1 MALLI
6 SARSES
12 FSTGFRM
19 KDKAPIA
26 AARPWYFCGSS
37 HETMMYLIGRAGWL
51 WFNQSTTPK
60 PSNCWPNV
68 SPAKLMST
76 SIKSGRPIQN
86 FFRFRAVLGD
96 DCEVTGI
103 LDHLSQGAQRDRV
116 ILNSEYPFCA
126 YRWHVRLMLALKNQ
140 RRNHGFLSSPKAH
153 QTVTWQY
160 PGQSQTHSPLL
171 DCQLFSCKLRASKS
185 IRP

>member
-1 MALLI
+1 
-6 SARSES
+6 
-12 FSTGFRM
+12 
-19 KDKAPIA
+19 
-26 AARPWYFCGSS
+26 
-37 HETMMYLIGRAGWL
+37 MMYLIGRAGWL
-51 WFNQSTTPK
+51 WFNQSITPK

-126 YRWHVRLMLALKNQ
+126 YRWHVRLIVAPKNQ
-140 RRNHGFLSSPKAH
+140 PRNRGSLSSDA
-153 QTVTWQY
+153 WQ
-160 PGQSQTHSPLL
+160 GCSRARRKRSEERRVGKECRSRWSPYH
-171 DCQLFSCKLRASKS
+171 
-185 IRP
+185 

>member
-1 MALLI
+1 
-6 SARSES
+6 
-12 FSTGFRM
+12 
-19 KDKAPIA
+19 
-26 AARPWYFCGSS
+26 
-37 HETMMYLIGRAGWL
+37 MMYLIGRAGWL
-51 WFNQSTTPK
+51 WFNQSITPK

-126 YRWHVRLMLALKNQ
+126 YRWHVRLIVAPKNQ
-140 RRNHGFLSSPKAH
+140 PRNRGSLSSDA
-153 QTVTWQY
+153 WQ
-160 PGQSQTHSPLL
+160 GCS
-171 DCQLFSCKLRASKS
+171 RARRKCLKKCEAGRGNFAPPR
-185 IRP
+185 RPSRPRQFQGSSRTRANPNEWRSL